1 MKYVTLGKTG
11 LQVSR
16 ICLGMMSFGNP
27 IISRWT
33 LNLDDSRPI
42 IEKALDLGINFFDT
56 ANVYSAGRSEEIT
69 GEVLKEYRDE
79 VIIATKVFFPLQG
92 FKLSPS
98 PKPNTSGLSRYH
110 IKRAVKESLNRLQT
124 DYIDLYQI
132 HRLDPNIPIEEVL
145 RSLNQLIQHGMVLHI
160 GASSMFAWQFAKS
173 LWDADKHSLE
183 PFRTMQN
190 HYNLVYREE
199 EREMIPLCQDQNIG
213 IIPWS
218 PLGRGFLSGKYQ
230 RDKDIES
237 KRSKFDPYLKNRYF
251 KSEDFDVADVVSEIA
266 NEKDVSPAQIALA
279 WLFSKDYISAPIL
292 GATKTD
298 HIEQAVEALEI
309 HLSTEEIERLEKP
322 YKPHPILGH
331 S

>member
-1 MKYVTLGKTG
+1 
-11 LQVSR
+11 
-16 ICLGMMSFGNP
+16 MMSFGNP
-27 IISRWT
+27 AISKWT
-33 LNLDDSRPI
+33 LDLNDSRPI
-42 IEKALDLGINFFDT
+42 IEKAIDLGINFFDT

-69 GEVLKEYRDE
+69 GEVLKEYRDDI
-79 VIIATKVFFPLQG
+79 VIATKVYFPLQG
-92 FKLSPS
+92 FKLSPI

-110 IKRAVKESLNRLQT
+110 IRRAVQDSLNRLQI

-132 HRLDPNIPIEEVL
+132 HRLDPSLPIEEVL
-145 RSLNQLIQHGMVLHI
+145 RSLNHLIQQGLVFHI

-173 LWDADKHSLE
+173 LWEAEKHSLE

-199 EREMIPLCQDQNIG
+199 EREMIPLCQDQKIG

-230 RDKDIES
+230 RNKDIES
-237 KRSKFDPYLKNRYF
+237 KRRKYDSYLKNRYF
-251 KSEDFDVADVVSEIA
+251 KPEDFGVLDVLCEIA
-266 NEKDVSPAQIALA
+266 YEKGVIPAQIALA

-292 GATKTD
+292 GVTKIE
-298 HIEQAVEALEI
+298 HVEQAVEALEI
-309 HLSTEEIERLEKP
+309 HLTKEEVERLEKP